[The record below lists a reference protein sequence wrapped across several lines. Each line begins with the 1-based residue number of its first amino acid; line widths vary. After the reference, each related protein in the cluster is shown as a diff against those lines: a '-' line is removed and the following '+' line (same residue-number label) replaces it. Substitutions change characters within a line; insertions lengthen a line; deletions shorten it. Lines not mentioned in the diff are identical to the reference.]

1 MRPACLCHCLCAAAG
16 LELTEDA
23 FDVGLYRAGGDDQ
36 PLRDLLV
43 G

>member
-1 MRPACLCHCLCAAAG
+1 MKPTRLGHCLCAAAG

-23 FDVGLYRAGGDDQ
+23 FDVGLHCAGGDDQ
-36 PLRDLLV
+36 VLRDLLV